1 MTNMD
6 QDTTELREDS
16 TKNISHDFDF
26 YALKKI
32 RIKQNRRLV
41 VFSIVLIILLVLLVV
56 FVILYMNAKK
66 SASDGIKAKHTA
78 NDPCDLIQCA
88 PNAICVKNKSPNTN
102 CICKQGFVGDGSD
115 KCRDINFVVSFKQRT
130 IQNIP
135 TLHNITFPQA
145 DYISIC
151 FWYKL
156 RVSPGGGYK
165 GVVSYTISGKEDFMV
180 WFHTNTMTVISHNVT
195 TRSPR
200 KFVVGKWINFCWTG
214 QSGKTWQLYLDG
226 KEFHSGRMEKGT
238 WRLPKTKGSLYL
250 GQDHDDNVIDSPG
263 QMFEGEL
270 SELFI
275 YKGKLSKQ
283 DVLNS
288 YNHKPRLN
296 DVIVG
301 WGNLKT
307 KHLGHRLLK
316 NNLHFI
322 VVKRNSETQAYV

>member
-1 MTNMD
+1 MD

-16 TKNISHDFDF
+16 AKIISYDFDY

-32 RIKQNRRLV
+32 HIKQNRRIA
-41 VFSIVLIILLVLLVV
+41 VFSIVLIILLVLLVL

-66 SASDGIKAKHTA
+66 RSSHGIKAKHTA
-78 NDPCDLIQCA
+78 TDPCDLIQCA
-88 PNAICVKNKSPNTN
+88 PNAICVKDKSRKTN

-130 IQNIP
+130 IENIP

-156 RVSPGGGYK
+156 RVSPGWGYK

-195 TRSPR
+195 TRSPG

-238 WRLPKTKGSLYL
+238 WRLPTTKGSLYL

-296 DVIVG
+296 DIIVG
-301 WGNLKT
+301 WWQFKNKT
-307 KHLGHRLLK
+307 SGTQ
-316 NNLHFI
+316 I
-322 VVKRNSETQAYV
+322 VEEQSPFYSCKA